1 MQASALKRMYA
12 LGRLKAGEMN
22 KTEKAYAEHLEKLRL
37 DGAVVWYKFEGLKF
51 RLADNT
57 FYTPDF
63 VVMTATGEL
72 EVHEVKGS
80 SYIFQD
86 DAKVKVQVASEMYP
100 LKFFVAFPQKG
111 SRNAKWNLVEY

>member
-1 MQASALKRMYA
+1 MSDALKRMYA
-12 LGRLKAGEMN
+12 LGRMKAGEMN
-22 KTEKAYAEHLEKLRL
+22 KTEKAYAEHLERLRV
-37 DGAVVWYKFEGLKF
+37 GGSIVWFKFEGVKF

-63 VVMTATGEL
+63 LVMNATGEL

-80 SYIFQD
+80 TYIFQE
-86 DAKVKVQVASEMYP
+86 DAKVKVKVASEMYP
-100 LKFFVAFPQKG
+100 LKFLVAFPQKG

>member
-1 MQASALKRMYA
+1 MSDALKRMYA
-12 LGRLKAGEMN
+12 LGRLKSGEMN
-22 KTEKAYAEHLEKLRL
+22 RTEKAYAEHLERLRV
-37 DGAVVWYKFEGLKF
+37 GGSIVWFKFEGVKF

-63 VVMTATGEL
+63 LVMNATGEL

-80 SYIFQD
+80 TYIFQE
-86 DAKVKVQVASEMYP
+86 DAKVKVKVASEMYP
-100 LKFFVAFPQKG
+100 LKFLVAFPQKG

>member
-1 MQASALKRMYA
+1 MSDALKRMYA

-22 KTEKAYAEHLEKLRL
+22 RTEKAYAEHLERLRV
-37 DGAVVWYKFEGLKF
+37 GGSIVWFKFEGVKF

-63 VVMTATGEL
+63 LVMNATGEL

-80 SYIFQD
+80 TYIFQE
-86 DAKVKVQVASEMYP
+86 DAKVKVKVASEMYP
-100 LKFFVAFPQKG
+100 LKFLVAFPQKG